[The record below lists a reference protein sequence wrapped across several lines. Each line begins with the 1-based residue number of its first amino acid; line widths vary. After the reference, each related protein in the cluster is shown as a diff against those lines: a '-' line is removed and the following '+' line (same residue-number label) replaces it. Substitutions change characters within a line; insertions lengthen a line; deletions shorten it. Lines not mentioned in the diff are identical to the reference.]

1 MSLNPTSAPVSLLR
15 LAPEAGAGRKRILA
29 LDGGGIRGIYTL
41 RILARVEALLR
52 ETTGR
57 ADLRLADWFD
67 FIGGT
72 STGAI
77 IATALALG
85 MEVEAIARFYRGSAA
100 AIFHRTGLLRRCWA
114 RYDAEALARLLR
126 EVYGAETTL
135 GSERVRT
142 LLLLTLHNVTTDSP
156 WIVTNHP
163 RAVYNDR
170 RRANCNLDLLLW
182 QLVRAATA
190 APTFFPVEPI
200 GLGGSGFRFEDGAL
214 TPFNNPAF
222 QMFLTATAAPYRIG
236 WPTGAEQLFVM
247 SVGTGGETQARP
259 REGWLGRHLIEI
271 ATSTPRV
278 LIGGAQVRED
288 LLCRLFGECRFGLPI
303 DRECGD
309 LLGAPAPGAA
319 KLFRYVRYN
328 APLDAVAL
336 KACGVDAPLDELR
349 RIDSIRQLDALA
361 LLGQAVADSQVR
373 AEHWT
378 GF

>member
-1 MSLNPTSAPVSLLR
+1 MSLNPTNPWPAKS
-15 LAPEAGAGRKRILA
+15 ERKRILA

-41 RILARVEALLR
+41 QILARVEALLR
-52 ETTGR
+52 TSTGR

-77 IATALALG
+77 IAAALALG
-85 MEVEAIARFYRGSAA
+85 MDVETIARFYRDSAA
-100 AIFHRTGLLRRCWA
+100 AIFHRTGVLRRFWQ
-114 RYDAEALARLLR
+114 RYDAGALTRLLR

-135 GSERVRT
+135 GSDRLRT
-142 LLLLTLHNVTTDSP
+142 LLLVTLHNVTTDSP

-163 RAVYNDR
+163 RAEYNDR
-170 RRANCNLDLLLW
+170 RRPNCNLDVLLW

-190 APTFFPVEPI
+190 APTFFPVERI
-200 GLGGSGFRFEDGAL
+200 ELGGRGFRFEDGAL

-236 WPTGAEQLFVM
+236 WPTGAERLLVL

-288 LLCRLFGECRFGLPI
+288 LLCRLFGECRFALPI

-309 LLGAPAPGAA
+309 LVGAPAPGGG

-328 APLDAVAL
+328 APLDAAAL
-336 KACGVDAPLDELR
+336 RSCGVDAPLDELR
-349 RIDSIRQLDALA
+349 RIDSIRHLDALA
-361 LLGQAVADSQVR
+361 ALGQAVADSQVR
-373 AEHWT
+373 AEHWA